1 MKHISFCMVIM
12 IMIAWLGPAVGSTEV
27 SGSLTL
33 ELSAGDYELVRA
45 SDGSHTVQMDGYGEY
60 DPEGEWSLPGRTYL
74 FALPPGAQVTRVQIQ
89 PAEVKE
95 LPGRYKLA
103 SPASVQEYEINGGG
117 AIELADLD
125 GAGLPVADGKL
136 YPAENVRLLGQGQWR
151 RYTYARL
158 ALSPFQYDPDLQL
171 LFFAPT
177 VQVTLDYTI
186 PNPGSAHWEQVQGS
200 LSDTVLD
207 DVIANHL
214 VNYDQAQQWYPDYSV
229 ATNSTYSYV
238 IVVPTSDHIN
248 SVMPLKEWKE
258 RIGFSVKVVTMTEVI
273 NTYTNGDNG
282 ERLWNYLHDR
292 YPAGEWG
299 IRYVLLVGDID
310 QIPMRF
316 LYPDDGD
323 PYGSDYYY
331 AKLSTSNWDVDGD
344 RRWGE
349 FNHDNLDTAP
359 DVIVGRIPLN
369 SFSQIQ
375 AISNAIVTYEQDVGA
390 WKRNVLL
397 AHGIFDYDTPTHKTD
412 GAVVAELLKQDFLD
426 PYGWTSTSLYEL
438 DGISPSGY
446 TPDLPLNQANFTAS
460 LQNQSYGL
468 VNLLAHGNP
477 GNMASFVWTTDVNNN
492 GFWDPQPPQT
502 SDPQPPLSEIDK
514 PAFSNW
520 DSIAAATANG
530 AVLLIGCST
539 AAILGDN
546 PALTTTEQRSLT
558 LNTTPR
564 ENIMV
569 KEYLKYGAPAVV
581 GSTAGSD
588 YEPFWESTAQDGGQ
602 SLDYFIFEKLIK
614 NDYRLGDAFF
624 DAMLTYTNQ
633 YGLVRGIRV
642 FNYFGDPSLVIK
654 GIQDRPGGVDAL
666 VKEGVY
672 GEFAG
677 DYANNGDMYVAVVTT
692 GIYDVPGR
700 INIYRSTDHGQTW
713 SGWTW
718 VVNSA
723 QAIWGV
729 DVLVGEFQ
737 DGDYLDRRVHVV
749 YSTGEGQVV
758 DVRIDPDNTDN
769 RQTVQVAQIGRW
781 AKNVSLARDPAVT
794 PGLFNIYLAWEYED
808 PDYAVMIARSE
819 NNGSSWSD
827 TITLQGRQMPRLEA
841 GPAGKV
847 YASMLESGIPLEV
860 YLYTSSDYGQTWPVE
875 INLTQ
880 NDGAGMHVL
889 PVVAAS
895 NDPAYPSVW
904 VVYIYEYQSED
915 WGRSRDLRY
924 AYSTNGGQSW
934 IKDQILAAEEGVD
947 EWLPDI
953 ASYHIPPNRWVNLAY
968 AYDPYSS
975 DGYPRNIIWRYAS
988 GSVPANWTPQR
999 IVNDYPAGAPYADA
1013 PLVLYSPGAGS
1024 GSGVVY
1030 GGANRYNLYF
1040 SAPWLLGSTGSTIAA
1055 INLPS
1060 ENESEPVMETVIGGN
1075 TLVGELPLY
1084 WQKTSDL
1091 AGVTAVGKLAF
1102 VPSTGLLAAGVAD
1115 YGSGNQGV
1123 VFISSDAGLS
1133 WQATGN
1139 LAGAWSLSSLAILP
1153 NGNWATG
1160 GISVVEDEP
1169 IGKIYRSANYG
1180 ASWSPVFSQSGTVV
1194 YDLLVISPN
1203 EVLAATGP
1211 EGKIY
1216 ISRDGMQ
1223 TWIPLASLGAEM
1235 NIHALLRTTNGY
1247 LYAAL
1252 ETSSGGKLGRSTDG
1266 GRTWQLIDV
1275 FTNTQGLYALAQAGE
1290 QLYVSGK
1297 GTENGVV
1304 FRANLAGEGWER
1316 LADIHP
1322 DVRSVTSL
1330 IGSSSGSM
1338 YAGVQMRTGLGATRV
1353 YRWMDNG
1360 GWTVVKDELDLASAV
1375 YDLAIGEGRL
1385 FAGTGYIYG
1394 NVYTVGLRSWL
1405 YLPSLNQSRR

>member
-1 MKHISFCMVIM
+1 MKHISFCMVI
-12 IMIAWLGPAVGSTEV
+12 IFMIAWLGPAAGSTEV

-33 ELSAGDYELVRA
+33 ELSAGDYELVSA
-45 SDGSHTVQMDGYGEY
+45 GDGSHTIQMDGYGEY

-89 PAEVKE
+89 PAEVQE
-95 LPGRYKLA
+95 LPGSYKLA
-103 SPASVQEYEINGGG
+103 SPAPVQKGEINGGG
-117 AIELADLD
+117 AIELADLGEPGTGEKVGD
-125 GAGLPVADGKL
+125 I
-136 YPAENVRLLGQGQWR
+136 YPSANARFLGQGQWR
-151 RYTYARL
+151 RYTYTRL
-158 ALSPFQYDPDLQL
+158 NFNPFQYDPKLQI
-171 LFFAPT
+171 LFFTPT
-177 VQVTLDYTI
+177 VQVTLDYTV
-186 PNPGSAHWEQVQGS
+186 PKPGSEGWRQVQKR
-200 LSDTVLD
+200 LTDTILED
-207 DVIANHL
+207 MIASQL
-214 VNYDQAQQWYPDYSV
+214 ENYEQARQWYPEFILE
-229 ATNSTYSYV
+229 NSTYSYV

-248 SVMPLKEWKE
+248 SVMPLKVWKE

-273 NTYTNGDNG
+273 NTYTSGDNG

-292 YPAGEWG
+292 YPASEWG

-310 QIPMRF
+310 EIPMRY

-349 FNHDNLDTAP
+349 FTHDNLDTTP
-359 DVIVGRIPLN
+359 DVIVGRIPFN

-375 AISNAIVTYEQDVGA
+375 TISNAIVAYEQDVGA

-397 AHGIFDYDTPTHKTD
+397 AHGILAYETPIHKTD
-412 GAVVAELLKQDFLD
+412 GAVLAELVKQEFLQ

-438 DGISPSGY
+438 DGISPSEY
-446 TPDLPLNQANFTAS
+446 TPDLQLSQANFTAS
-460 LQNQSYGL
+460 LQNQSFGL
-468 VNLLAHGNP
+468 VNLLAHGWP
-477 GNMASFVWTTDVNNN
+477 SGMSSSYWPADANNN
-492 GFWDPQPPQT
+492 GLWDPRTP
-502 SDPQPPLSEIDK
+502 DSEIEDTEY
-514 PAFSNW
+514 SYSW
-520 DSIAAATANG
+520 DIAAAPAKG

-546 PALTTTEQRSLT
+546 PALTTTDQRSLT
-558 LNTTPR
+558 LTTTPR

-569 KEYLKYGAPAVV
+569 KEYLKHGAPAVV
-581 GSTAGSD
+581 GSTAGSE
-588 YEPFWESTAQDGGQ
+588 YEDFWESTAQDGGQ
-602 SLDYFIFEKLIK
+602 SLNYYIFERLVK
-614 NDYRLGDAFF
+614 DDSRLGDAFF
-624 DAMLTYTNQ
+624 SAMLTYANQ
-633 YGLVRGIRV
+633 YGLTRGIRV

-654 GIQDRPGGVDAL
+654 GVQDRPGGDDTL
-666 VKEGVY
+666 VKEGLY

-718 VVNSA
+718 VENSA
-723 QAIWGV
+723 QAIWDV

-737 DGDYLDRRVHVV
+737 DGDYLDQRVHVV
-749 YSTGEGQVV
+749 YSTGVGQVV
-758 DVRIDPDNTDN
+758 DVRIQPDNTDI
-769 RQTVQVAQIGRW
+769 RQTVQVADVGRW
-781 AKNVSLARDPAVT
+781 AKNVSLARDPVAT
-794 PGLFNIYLAWEYED
+794 PGMFNIYLAWEYED

-827 TITLQGRQMPRLEA
+827 TITLQGRQMPHLEA

-880 NDGAGMHVL
+880 NDGASMHVL

-924 AYSTNGGQSW
+924 AYSTNAGSSW
-934 IKDQILAAEEGVD
+934 TTNQVLAAEVGVD

-975 DGYPRNIIWRYAS
+975 DSYPRNIIWRYAS
-988 GSVPANWTPQR
+988 GSMPANWTPQR

-1013 PLVLYSPGAGS
+1013 PLVLYSPGAGP

-1030 GGANRYNLYF
+1030 GGANRNNLYF
-1040 SAPWLLGSTGSTIAA
+1040 SAPWLQETSSL
-1055 INLPS
+1055 
-1060 ENESEPVMETVIGGN
+1060 ETVMIEGTQISAGDFAVAQ
-1075 TLVGELPLY
+1075 TSQLEDLSVAQLPLY
-1084 WQKTSDL
+1084 WQQTSNL
-1091 AGVTAVGKLAF
+1091 PEVTAIGALEM
-1102 VPSTGLLAAGVAD
+1102 VPGSGLLAAGVA
-1115 YGSGNQGV
+1115 GGEPGNRGV
-1123 VFISSDAGLS
+1123 VFLS
-1133 WQATGN
+1133 PDMGESWEDTGD
-1139 LAGAWSLSSLAILP
+1139 LPEAWSLGSLAVLP
-1153 NGNWATG
+1153 NGIWSAG
-1160 GISVVEDEP
+1160 GISIVENEP
-1169 IGKIYRSANYG
+1169 VGKIYRSANYG
-1180 ASWSPVFSQSGTVV
+1180 VSWSNVFSQAGKVV
-1194 YDLLVISPN
+1194 YDLLVISPD

-1211 EGKIY
+1211 EGTIY
-1216 ISRDGMQ
+1216 ISRDSMQ
-1223 TWIPLASLGAEM
+1223 TWVPLASLGAEV
-1235 NIHALLRTTNGY
+1235 NIHALFRTTNGY
-1247 LYAAL
+1247 LYGAL
-1252 ETSSGGKLGRSTDG
+1252 ETSSGGKLGRSPDG
-1266 GRTWQLIDV
+1266 GKTWQMIDV
-1275 FTNTQGLYALAQAGE
+1275 FTNTQGLYALTQAGE
-1290 QLYVSGK
+1290 QLFVSGK
-1297 GTENGVV
+1297 GTETGVV

-1322 DVRSVTSL
+1322 NVRSVTSL

-1375 YDLAIGEGRL
+1375 YDLAIGGGRL
-1385 FAGTGYIYG
+1385 FAGTGYLYG

-1405 YLPSLNQSRR
+1405 YLPSLKQSSR